1 MRSGEHKQS
10 LCSFVRLVP
19 GCYEKFVLDTPKCY
33 GKSPNGQQ
41 RTDSTGVSPQLT
53 VCQSRPHCLR
63 RIGYRSDCDWTG
75 VSLSSLWVM
84 AKSGATRFFESVRLA
99 HHLSIARCLSA
110 GLGVPLHTLMLI
122 TITKRKYLA
131 NGYSLVKERPPF
143 SPHKG
148 KQGKRFLSSHPV
160 ARGNIRFSPLL
171 KKLF

>member
-1 MRSGEHKQS
+1 MTAFRLAEYDRSISICPRHPEMLWEVAKRSAANWHHGSSTPTVVLTEPPS
-10 LCSFVRLVP
+10 LP
-19 GCYEKFVLDTPKCY
+19 ATVL
-33 GKSPNGQQ
+33 S
-41 RTDSTGVSPQLT
+41 
-53 VCQSRPHCLR
+53 
-63 RIGYRSDCDWTG
+63 RSDCDWTG

>member
-1 MRSGEHKQS
+1 MTA
-10 LCSFVRLVP
+10 FRLADMI
-19 GCYEKFVLDTPKCY
+19 EAFQLVLDTPKCY

-84 AKSGATRFFESVRLA
+84 AKSGAARYFESIRLA

-131 NGYSLVKERPPF
+131 NGYSIVKEL
-143 SPHKG
+143 S
-148 KQGKRFLSSHPV
+148 RFRHTKENRVRVFLFSHPV
-160 ARGNIRFSPLL
+160 ARGNIQFSPLL

>member
-1 MRSGEHKQS
+1 MSSTPRNAMGSRQTVSSELTPREFHPSDGLPEPPS
-10 LCSFVRLVP
+10 LP
-19 GCYEKFVLDTPKCY
+19 ATVL
-33 GKSPNGQQ
+33 S
-41 RTDSTGVSPQLT
+41 
-53 VCQSRPHCLR
+53 
-63 RIGYRSDCDWTG
+63 RSDCDWTG

-131 NGYSLVKERPPF
+131 NGYSIVKEL
-143 SPHKG
+143 S
-148 KQGKRFLSSHPV
+148 RFRHTKENRVRVFLFSHPV
-160 ARGNIRFSPLL
+160 ARGNIQFSPLL

>member
-1 MRSGEHKQS
+1 MLWEVAKRSAANWHHGSSTPTVGLTEPPS
-10 LCSFVRLVP
+10 LPATFFS
-19 GCYEKFVLDTPKCY
+19 
-33 GKSPNGQQ
+33 
-41 RTDSTGVSPQLT
+41 
-53 VCQSRPHCLR
+53 
-63 RIGYRSDCDWTG
+63 RSDCDWTG

-131 NGYSLVKERPPF
+131 NEYSVVKEQARF
-143 SPHKG
+143 RHTKENRVRG
-148 KQGKRFLSSHPV
+148 FLSSHPV
-160 ARGNIRFSPLL
+160 ARGNIQFSPLL

>member
-1 MRSGEHKQS
+1 MRKSA
-10 LCSFVRLVP
+10 
-19 GCYEKFVLDTPKCY
+19 

-84 AKSGATRFFESVRLA
+84 AKSGAARYFESVKIGSPPFNRSLPLGRSWRTAAHAYA
-99 HHLSIARCLSA
+99 HHN
-110 GLGVPLHTLMLI
+110 H
-122 TITKRKYLA
+122 
-131 NGYSLVKERPPF
+131 KEKVFGEWVFICQGAIPF

-148 KQGKRFLSSHPV
+148 KQGVRILSSHPV
-160 ARGNIRFSPLL
+160 ARGKVLFWTLSQKFFNFLL
-171 KKLF
+171 QHS